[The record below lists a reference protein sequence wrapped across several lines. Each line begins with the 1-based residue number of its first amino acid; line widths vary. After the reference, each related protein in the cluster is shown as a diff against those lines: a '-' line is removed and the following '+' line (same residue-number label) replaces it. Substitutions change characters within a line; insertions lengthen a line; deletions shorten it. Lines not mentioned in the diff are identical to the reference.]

1 MSNVKPGQLRCGEHT
16 DWGAITLLIQDDV
29 GGLEVKKAT
38 VNYATQIK
46 IIINKQTNVSP
57 PRPLH
62 FLGLSIFHLLFVI
75 RNVAMNKNQ
84 HELLSAPVILQSCVT
99 GVSFHKKKPIDVFDA
114 PCLLRYTVRC
124 ITLLK
129 HVSNQICVKSLSDV
143 SILIFDRR
151 TLTNPRASVQ
161 LKTVNKKKGRK

>member
-38 VNYATQIK
+38 INKAKQIK
-46 IIINKQTNVSP
+46 IIIINKEIYVSP
-57 PRPLH
+57 PLPLH
-62 FLGLSIFHLLFVI
+62 FLGSSIFHLSFVI
-75 RNVAMNKNQ
+75 RNVGMNKNQ
-84 HELLSAPVILQSCVT
+84 HDLLSTPVFLQSCVT
-99 GVSFHKKKPIDVFDA
+99 GVSFHKKKPTDVFHA
-114 PCLLRYTVRC
+114 PCLLRYTVRR

-151 TLTNPRASVQ
+151 TPTNPRASIH
-161 LKTVNKKKGRK
+161 LKTLNKKVRK